1 MISARRKAPFCPP
14 TCREHSMTADSQ
26 ARQPPSAGAAV
37 RFPFPPLL
45 FAGPLALALA
55 VDRWVLRL
63 PLPAAGRR
71 GTRASGTAVAIG
83 GALLSL
89 SGVLTV
95 LHQGTTVVP
104 HHAVSRLVTTGP
116 FRWTR
121 NPMYTGHVVVLLGA
135 ALRAG
140 SWWPLVVVPLCMQAT
155 TRLVIRPEEEY
166 LSRRF
171 GDDYD
176 QYRSRVRR
184 WI

>member
-1 MISARRKAPFCPP
+1 
-14 TCREHSMTADSQ
+14 MTADSQ
-26 ARQPPSAGAAV
+26 ACQPPSAGAAV

-45 FAGPLALALA
+45 FAVPLALALG

-63 PLPAAGRR
+63 PLPAAAHR
-71 GTRASGTAVAIG
+71 GTRAAGGAVAAR

-95 LHQGTTVVP
+95 LRQGTTVVP

-116 FRWTR
+116 FRLTR

-140 SWWPLVVVPLCMQAT
+140 SCWPLVVVPLCMQAT
-155 TRLVIRPEEEY
+155 TRLVILPEEEY
-166 LSRRF
+166 LTHRF
-171 GDDYD
+171 DGEYEH
-176 QYRSRVRR
+176 YRSRVRR